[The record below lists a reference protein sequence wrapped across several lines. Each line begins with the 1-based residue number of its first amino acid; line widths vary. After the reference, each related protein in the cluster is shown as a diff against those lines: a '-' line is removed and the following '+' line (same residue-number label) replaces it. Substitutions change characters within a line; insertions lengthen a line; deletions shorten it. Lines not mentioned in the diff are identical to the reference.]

1 MPQIGSSFL
10 PLWYHVAQRRASPP
24 PEWCAQAGLPQRNTS
39 GSRAQRTLNMLS
51 PFTVFGLQRTSLC
64 IKTDSIPVLCP
75 LLQTSYIF
83 SQHSFTTL
91 FGGGAAWYKMSRLCC
106 ISFIWQ
112 CSRKCGSGLRK
123 RTVLCTST
131 KPGVETRT
139 LPDSLCAGL
148 PKPGSQE
155 SCFLKRCQKLRK
167 VQWFVSTWQE
177 VCVKKRTV
185 RNKHYSKKYLRRLNL
200 M

>member
-1 MPQIGSSFL
+1 MP
-10 PLWYHVAQRRASPP
+10 
-24 PEWCAQAGLPQRNTS
+24 
-39 GSRAQRTLNMLS
+39 TLAN
-51 PFTVFGLQRTSLC
+51 
-64 IKTDSIPVLCP
+64 
-75 LLQTSYIF
+75 SYIF
-83 SQHSFTTL
+83 SQHSFITL
-91 FGGGAAWYKMSRLCC
+91 FGGGAAWCKMSRLCC
-106 ISFIWQ
+106 ISFFWQ

-155 SCFLKRCQKLRK
+155 SCFIKRCQKLRK

-177 VCVKKRTV
+177 VCVKKKKTV
-185 RNKHYSKKYLRRLNL
+185 RNKHYSKSTSDVWILCNIIRISSSSVQRHAAVVIKHASSSVRRRYVCHYLNCVYS
-200 M
+200 

>member
-1 MPQIGSSFL
+1 
-10 PLWYHVAQRRASPP
+10 
-24 PEWCAQAGLPQRNTS
+24 
-39 GSRAQRTLNMLS
+39 
-51 PFTVFGLQRTSLC
+51 
-64 IKTDSIPVLCP
+64 
-75 LLQTSYIF
+75 
-83 SQHSFTTL
+83 
-91 FGGGAAWYKMSRLCC
+91 MSWLCC

-148 PKPGSQE
+148 PKPGTQE
-155 SCFLKRCQKLRK
+155 SCFIKRCQKLRK

-177 VCVKKRTV
+177 VRVKKEPYELNIIQKVPQTFESYVISFGFHHLVFSDMRSWLSNTLHQV
-185 RNKHYSKKYLRRLNL
+185 CGEGMFVITWIVFTHKHICSEPFV
-200 M
+200 